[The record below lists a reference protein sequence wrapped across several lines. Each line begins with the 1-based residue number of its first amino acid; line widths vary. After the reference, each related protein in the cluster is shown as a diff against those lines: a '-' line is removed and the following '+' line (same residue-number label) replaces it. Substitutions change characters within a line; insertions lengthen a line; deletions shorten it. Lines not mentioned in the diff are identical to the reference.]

1 MVISFRAYSPEHLN
15 VFTTLYP
22 SLFNF
27 SKAAQLDSKIEDE
40 MQWGVCIWKESD
52 TEKAGGAGRKEN
64 KEEAK
69 TSETLGQRFLSY

>member
-1 MVISFRAYSPEHLN
+1 MSFYGLKI
-15 VFTTLYP
+15 P

-27 SKAAQLDSKIEDE
+27 LKATDSKIEDE
-40 MQWGVCIWKESD
+40 TQWGVCIWKESS